1 MLCTCVS
8 SALVG
13 LDVPMDLT
21 VTASTDNTITLVWG
35 VVQGPIDHYRITCT
49 SSSGVTTEVLSEH
62 LCWEKKKHTI
72 GIHKAHS
79 NQKTFTSYF
88 SWQCPKMLPPLPWQ
102 RSTPGLSTPSLWR
115 QEEDGNKATS
125 PRSTPSQVRRT
136 VGFLLS
142 GEAFL
147 CSCFIMSRIRTDPSP
162 SNPTPLLFFLH
173 QIATILL
180 LVTAQWCGVH
190 LIQSISQKS

>member
-62 LCWEKKKHTI
+62 LCWKKKHTI

-79 NQKTFTSYF
+79 NQKTFTSCF
-88 SWQCPKMLPPLPWQ
+88 SWQCPKMLPPPPWQ

-125 PRSTPSQVRRT
+125 PRLTPSQVRRT
-136 VGFLLS
+136 VRFLLLERLFCAAALLWAGYELTPPLQS
-142 GEAFL
+142 NTFAVLSATNCHYFIIGISSVVQRAF
-147 CSCFIMSRIRTDPSP
+147 
-162 SNPTPLLFFLH
+162 N
-173 QIATILL
+173 
-180 LVTAQWCGVH
+180 
-190 LIQSISQKS
+190 SIN